1 MISGTLRDIAIII
14 VAVETIIINA
24 LLIILI
30 WQVWRLIR
38 MIKNEVKPILD
49 DTKETVNTVK
59 GTADFVSHNVVDPVA
74 KTGGR
79 VAGLRRTFQVMG
91 NEIRLSTQRPAS
103 PRRSA
108 QPAPPQNPPNPPQ
121 PPTP

>member
-1 MISGTLRDIAIII
+1 VISGTLRDIAIII

-74 KTGGR
+74 KSGGR
-79 VAGLRRTFQVMG
+79 VAGWRRSFQVMS
-91 NEIRLSTQRPAS
+91 NEVRISMQRPT
-103 PRRSA
+103 R
-108 QPAPPQNPPNPPQ
+108 PPQPPPPQSPPNPPQ
-121 PPTP
+121 PPAP